1 LTIEF
6 THTQI
11 RFFEPGACKQYSLI
25 YIVRLSSV

>member
-11 RFFEPGACKQYSLI
+11 QSSEPGACKHYDLI